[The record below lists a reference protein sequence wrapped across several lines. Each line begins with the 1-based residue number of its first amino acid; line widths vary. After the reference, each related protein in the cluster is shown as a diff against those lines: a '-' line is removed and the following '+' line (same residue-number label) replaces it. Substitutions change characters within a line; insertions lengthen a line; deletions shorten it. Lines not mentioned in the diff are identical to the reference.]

1 MATPSPTRKTP
12 SPRSAKP
19 SRSVAK
25 VDELMGLCDQLEA
38 RLTTAQDLNQ
48 QLTQAILTT
57 QLNGN

>member
-1 MATPSPTRKTP
+1 
-12 SPRSAKP
+12 
-19 SRSVAK
+19 
-25 VDELMGLCDQLEA
+25 MGLCDQLEA